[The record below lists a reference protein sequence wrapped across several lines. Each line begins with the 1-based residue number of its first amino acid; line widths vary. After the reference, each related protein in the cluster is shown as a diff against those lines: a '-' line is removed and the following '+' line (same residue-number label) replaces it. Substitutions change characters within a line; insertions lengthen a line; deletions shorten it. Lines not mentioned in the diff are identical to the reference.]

1 MFTKTLLK
9 NVLATIVITAAIKK
23 VAPLSVKKYL

>member
-1 MFTKTLLK
+1 MKTIFK
-9 NVLATIVITAAIKK
+9 NVLATIVVTAIIKQ